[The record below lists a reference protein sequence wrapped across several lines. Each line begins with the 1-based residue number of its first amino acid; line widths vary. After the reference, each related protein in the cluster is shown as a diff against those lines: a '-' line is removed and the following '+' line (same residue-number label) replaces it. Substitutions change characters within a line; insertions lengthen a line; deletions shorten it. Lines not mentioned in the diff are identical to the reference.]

1 MAFSLL
7 GERPASAALPVRP
20 FTSFVRRIAQAVKAR
35 RNRIE
40 LATLLDF
47 EDHRLWD
54 LGVTRHDVARAIND
68 TGYDIERMRNR
79 RRTIDVWP
87 PR

>member
-7 GERPASAALPVRP
+7 GERPASAALPVRS
-20 FTSFVRRIAQAVKAR
+20 FTSFLRYVAQVVKAR

-40 LATLLDF
+40 LSTLLEF

-54 LGVTRHDVARAIND
+54 LGVTRHDVARALND
-68 TGYDIERMRNR
+68 TTYDIERMRNR
-79 RRTIDVWP
+79 RRTIDIWP